1 MLTDNPAPTDR
12 HQAILDAAVGVF
24 LRYGYRKTSMDDLAR
39 AADLSRQ
46 GLYLHFPSKEALFTQ
61 AVTRLTGQALT
72 AMRASLAREGVALEE
87 RLVGA
92 FTALHAQDGAAPMP
106 LEHMAEIVAT
116 ARQLV
121 GPVLA
126 AFEQALVEA
135 LEQAIAAAGVAAPG
149 LTARALALHLQA
161 ASHGLKHHAAT
172 AADYEAGM
180 RVAARLVCDGMRG
193 AGRP

>member
-1 MLTDNPAPTDR
+1 MPIDTPAPTDR

-39 AADLSRQ
+39 AAELSRQ

-61 AVTRLTGQALT
+61 AVTRLTGQALA

-92 FTALHAQDGAAPMP
+92 FTALHAAQGQSGGPMP

-135 LEQAIAAAGVAAPG
+135 LEQAIAAAGATAPG

-180 RVAARLVCDGMRG
+180 RVAARLVCG
-193 AGRP
+193 AGQS